1 MAVAESFLDPRVRK
15 RFKLL
20 VVNLHNFETGRKV
33 IERNMKKQCKC
44 HGMSGACEIKTCWKS
59 MPPFPTI
66 GTKLKEKY
74 DAAVQVI
81 IEGKMNRKRLV
92 AQNRALS
99 NLSKNELVYVRNG
112 PKFCK
117 PIQQLASFGTKDRI
131 CNKTSRGID
140 SCDLLCCGRPYVTQL
155 EVVTYKCNC
164 TFKWC
169 CSVNCKECKK
179 IQEVTRCR

>member
-1 MAVAESFLDPRVRK
+1 MAVAESFLDPRVR
-15 RFKLL
+15 RRANLL
-20 VVNLHNFETGRKV
+20 VVNLHNFETGRKI

-44 HGMSGACEIKTCWKS
+44 HGVSGACEIKTCWKS
-59 MPPFPTI
+59 MPSFSVI

-74 DAAVQVI
+74 DAAVQVSV
-81 IEGKMNRKRLV
+81 ERKMSRKRVV
-92 AQNRALS
+92 ARNRILT
-99 NLSKNELVYVRNG
+99 NLSKNELVFVRNS
-112 PKFCK
+112 PDFCR
-117 PIQQLASFGTKDRI
+117 PMPRLASYGTKDRI

-169 CSVNCKECKK
+169 CSVICKECKK